1 MRRTLLASG
10 GVLAVAL
17 SVVWLAACD
26 RPAPAGSD
34 QAAGKAA
41 AGKAARTAWGDPD
54 LQGTWDSLTTTP
66 FERAK
71 QYGTREFMTE
81 QEAADRA
88 KNNRSLNTSG
98 TETAALPEG
107 EAEDVTTNLSKADE
121 ARNASAD
128 AVPEDTPGRRIVGAE
143 YNAFWN
149 APVRARKQSLRTSQI
164 VDPPDGRLP
173 AYTREA
179 LEMWDAREK
188 ARLGRGQGDS
198 WEDRG
203 LGERCIAQPV
213 GNGVFAGGNKSIM
226 QAPGYVV
233 IHWFT
238 PGDGVF
244 RVVPLDGRPHV
255 GAGITQW
262 YGDSR
267 GRWEGDTLVVE
278 TTNFNNEQAGEI
290 LPAHG
295 ALFGTGHSHNY
306 AGTGET
312 LKLTERFT
320 RTNADTIEY
329 RATIED
335 PKVFVRPWTTVNE
348 WTLDDKKRPEYEY
361 ACHEHNYGMVNAL
374 AGARA
379 NERDSLAE
387 AERELKLRKAGMQ
400 QKWDQLKAWEAT
412 GNQAGTQ
419 TQKGSSR

>member
-1 MRRTLLASG
+1 VTQNLAK
-10 GVLAVAL
+10 
-17 SVVWLAACD
+17 
-26 RPAPAGSD
+26 SD
-34 QAAGKAA
+34 
-41 AGKAARTAWGDPD
+41 D
-54 LQGTWDSLTTTP
+54 
-66 FERAK
+66 
-71 QYGTREFMTE
+71 
-81 QEAADRA
+81 
-88 KNNRSLNTSG
+88 
-98 TETAALPEG
+98 
-107 EAEDVTTNLSKADE
+107 
-121 ARNASAD
+121 ARNKSAD
-128 AVPEDTPGRRIVGAE
+128 AVPDNTPGRRIVGAE
-143 YNAFWN
+143 YNSFWN
-149 APVRARKQSLRTSQI
+149 APVRQRKRSLRTSQI

-179 LEMWDAREK
+179 LTMWDTREK
-188 ARLGRGQGDS
+188 ERVGRGQGDS

-233 IHWFT
+233 IYWFT

-244 RVVPLDGRPHV
+244 RVVPLDGRPHTDTKIR
-255 GAGITQW
+255 GW

-320 RTNADTIEY
+320 RKDPETVEY

-335 PKVFVRPWTTVNE
+335 PKVFVHSWTTVNE
-348 WTLDDKKRPEYEY
+348 WTREDSKHPEYEY

-379 NERDSLAE
+379 NEKDSLDE
-387 AERELKLRKAGMQ
+387 AARELRIRTPGMKA
-400 QKWDQLKAWEAT
+400 KWDQLKEWEASN
-412 GNQAGTQ
+412 G
-419 TQKGSSR
+419 KGQPAAAR